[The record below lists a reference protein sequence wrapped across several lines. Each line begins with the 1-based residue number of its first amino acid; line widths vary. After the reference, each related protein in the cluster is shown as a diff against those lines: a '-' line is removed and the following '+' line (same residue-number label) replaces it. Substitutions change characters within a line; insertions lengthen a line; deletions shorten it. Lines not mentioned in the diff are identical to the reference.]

1 VEARV
6 DWIEA
11 VVLALVQG
19 LTEFLPISSSAHLI
33 LVPRFLGWAD
43 QGLAFDVAVH
53 LGTLAAVLIYFRAEL
68 GAIFR
73 AWLGSL
79 FRRRTNEDDARLGWS
94 LLLAT
99 VPIGLGGLLFHDSVE
114 STLRSPLVIALLLAT
129 VPIGLGGLLFHDSV
143 ESTLRSPLVIAL
155 ATGIFGVLLG
165 LVDRRGGV
173 GRNEYTVT
181 FGIAILIGLAQVL
194 ALIPGTSR
202 SGITIT
208 AGLALGLSRQAAA
221 RFSFLLAVPVI
232 ALAAMLELGQLLQQA
247 APVQWGTMA
256 LAMLVAGLS
265 AYACIGWFLRALER
279 VSMWPFAIYRVLL
292 AGVIFVA
299 FT

>member
-1 VEARV
+1 M

-79 FRRRTNEDDARLGWS
+79 LRRRTNEDDARLGWS
-94 LLLAT
+94 
-99 VPIGLGGLLFHDSVE
+99 
-114 STLRSPLVIALLLAT
+114 LLLAT

-181 FGIAILIGLAQVL
+181 FGIAILIGLAQAL

>member
-1 VEARV
+1 MTGRVEACV

-33 LVPRFLGWAD
+33 LAPRFLGWAD

-79 FRRRTNEDDARLGWS
+79 LRRRTNEDDARLGWS
-94 LLLAT
+94 
-99 VPIGLGGLLFHDSVE
+99 
-114 STLRSPLVIALLLAT
+114 LLLAT

-165 LVDRRGGV
+165 LVDRRG
-173 GRNEYTVT
+173 
-181 FGIAILIGLAQVL
+181 
-194 ALIPGTSR
+194 
-202 SGITIT
+202 
-208 AGLALGLSRQAAA
+208 
-221 RFSFLLAVPVI
+221 
-232 ALAAMLELGQLLQQA
+232 
-247 APVQWGTMA
+247 
-256 LAMLVAGLS
+256 
-265 AYACIGWFLRALER
+265 
-279 VSMWPFAIYRVLL
+279 
-292 AGVIFVA
+292 
-299 FT
+299 

>member
-1 VEARV
+1 LFAIDRGEARV

-33 LVPRFLGWAD
+33 LAPRFFGWAD

-68 GAIFR
+68 SAIFR

-79 FRRRTNEDDARLGWS
+79 LRRRTNEDDARLGWS

-99 VPIGLGGLLFHDSVE
+99 VPIGLAGLLFHDFVE
-114 STLRSPLVIALLLAT
+114 NTLRSPLIIA
-129 VPIGLGGLLFHDSV
+129 G
-143 ESTLRSPLVIAL
+143 

-165 LVDRRGGV
+165 LADRRGGT
-173 GRNEYTVT
+173 GRNEFTVT
-181 FGIAILIGLAQVL
+181 FGIAILIGLAQAL

-202 SGITIT
+202 AGITIT
-208 AGLALGLSRQAAA
+208 AGLALGLSREAAA

-232 ALAAMLELGQLLQQA
+232 ALAAMLEFGQLLQQP
-247 APVQWGTMA
+247 APVPWGILA
-256 LAMLVAGLS
+256 LAAFVAGLS
-265 AYACIGWFLRALER
+265 AYACIAWFLRLLKR

-292 AGVIFVA
+292 AGVLLVV